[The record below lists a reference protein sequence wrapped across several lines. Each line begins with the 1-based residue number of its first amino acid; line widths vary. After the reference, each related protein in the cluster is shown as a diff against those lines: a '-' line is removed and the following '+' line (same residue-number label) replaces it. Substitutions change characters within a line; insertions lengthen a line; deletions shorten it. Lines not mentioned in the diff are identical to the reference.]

1 MAASGRNAEYY
12 AHLKR
17 IRKRRK
23 RRQLLLIHVRK
34 AKRKV
39 VLRRTHLRVE
49 KEKITPKEGL
59 AILVGTQIGAGVLG
73 LPYAA
78 SKVGLILATLIL
90 FGVMLLMLFTAMII
104 LKLSSQMNGAQM
116 STITERILGKAG
128 GWTMYL
134 SISIMSFGA
143 LLAYIA
149 GMGNVFSQ
157 LFGIDENLG
166 ALIFWLFAS
175 FLIYRGLQASG
186 RAELLMYYFMLA
198 LFIGV
203 MGMLAPYS
211 KFSNATY
218 ISLSGSMAMM
228 GIAIFALGCHT
239 VIPDVYKAIGDY
251 KKTKRVV
258 ILAFLIPTIIY
269 ALFMAFFLLAFGTK
283 TPQIATQG
291 LSEMYGYAGY
301 LIGNIIPFIAITTS
315 YIGIGLAQQSNTV
328 EFLRMRKIVAWSITT
343 IPPLLVYIGGI
354 KNFADVLAFA
364 GDTGDMMSFIILPLV
379 IWIVW
384 LLKKR

>member
-1 MAASGRNAEYY
+1 
-12 AHLKR
+12 
-17 IRKRRK
+17 
-23 RRQLLLIHVRK
+23 
-34 AKRKV
+34 
-39 VLRRTHLRVE
+39 
-49 KEKITPKEGL
+49 
-59 AILVGTQIGAGVLG
+59 
-73 LPYAA
+73 
-78 SKVGLILATLIL
+78 
-90 FGVMLLMLFTAMII
+90 
-104 LKLSSQMNGAQM
+104 M

-128 GWTMYL
+128 GWTMYI
-134 SISIMSFGA
+134 SITIMSFGA

-203 MGMLAPYS
+203 MGMLAPYA
-211 KFSNATY
+211 KLTNAAY
-218 ISLSGSMAMM
+218 ISISGTMAMV
-228 GIAIFALGCHT
+228 GISIFALGCHT

-251 KKTKRVV
+251 EKTKRVV
-258 ILAFLIPTIIY
+258 IMAFLIPTGIY
-269 ALFMAFFLLAFGTK
+269 ALFMAFFLLVFGTK

-301 LIGNIIPFIAITTS
+301 LIGNVIPLIAITTS

-328 EFLRMRKIVAWSITT
+328 EFLRMRKIVAWSLTT
-343 IPPLLVYIGGI
+343 VPPLLVYVGGV

-364 GDTGDMMSFIILPLV
+364 GDTGDMISFIVLPLI
-379 IWIVW
+379 IWGVW
-384 LLKKR
+384 VYRQKM